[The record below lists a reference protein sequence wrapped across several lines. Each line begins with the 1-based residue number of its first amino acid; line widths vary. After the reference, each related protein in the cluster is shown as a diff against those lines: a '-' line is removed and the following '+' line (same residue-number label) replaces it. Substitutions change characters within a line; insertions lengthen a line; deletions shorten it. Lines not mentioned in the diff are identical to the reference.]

1 MRRLEVLQWTGLLLG
16 AAMWG
21 AAHVIGFGTTEASC
35 NAAAPTFGIDFH
47 LWEGLITGLA
57 GLVAMSAGLA
67 ATAVLVLTRD
77 VSYEDDPPI
86 GRIRFFA
93 IAALIANVLFV
104 MIVVLYLVGT
114 LGNTPCTQA

>member
-1 MRRLEVLQWTGLLLG
+1 MRRLEILQWTGLLVG
-16 AAMWG
+16 ALVWA
-21 AAHVIGFGTTEASC
+21 AAHVIGYGTTEASC
-35 NAAAPTFGIDFH
+35 NAASPTFGIDFH
-47 LWEGLITGLA
+47 LWEGLINGLA
-57 GLVAMSAGLA
+57 GVVALTAALA

-104 MIVVLYLVGT
+104 MMVVLYAVGS
-114 LGNTPCTQA
+114 LANTPCVQA

>member
-1 MRRLEVLQWTGLLLG
+1 VRRLELLQWSGLLLG

-21 AAHVIGFGTTEASC
+21 AAHIIGYGATEASC
-35 NAAAPTFGIDFH
+35 NSASPAFDIHFH
-47 LWEGLITGLA
+47 LWEGLINGLSGVVSLA
-57 GLVAMSAGLA
+57 AALA
-67 ATAVLVLTRD
+67 ATAVIVLTRD

-93 IAALIANVLFV
+93 IAALIANVLFI
-104 MIVVLYLVGT
+104 MMVVLYTVGT

>member
-1 MRRLEVLQWTGLLLG
+1 MRRLEILQWTGLLLG
-16 AAMWG
+16 AVMWG
-21 AAHVIGFGTTEASC
+21 AAHVIGYGTVEANC
-35 NAAAPTFGIDFH
+35 NSAGPSFGIDLH
-47 LWEGLITGLA
+47 LWQALINGLSGAVSLGA
-57 GLVAMSAGLA
+57 ALA

-77 VSYEDDPPI
+77 VSYEDEPPV

-104 MIVVLYLVGT
+104 MMVVLYTVGT

>member
-1 MRRLEVLQWTGLLLG
+1 MRRLELLQWTGLLVG
-16 AAMWG
+16 ALVWA

-47 LWEGLITGLA
+47 LWEGLINGLA
-57 GLVAMSAGLA
+57 GLVALSAALA

-77 VSYEDDPPI
+77 VSYEDEPPI

-93 IAALIANVLFV
+93 IAALIANVLFI
-104 MIVVLYLVGT
+104 MMVVLYAVGS

>member
-1 MRRLEVLQWTGLLLG
+1 MAAGLLGTLS
-16 AAMWG
+16 AA
-21 AAHVIGFGTTEASC
+21 
-35 NAAAPTFGIDFH
+35 
-47 LWEGLITGLA
+47 
-57 GLVAMSAGLA
+57 LA
-67 ATAVLVLTRD
+67 ATGVLVLTRD

>member
-1 MRRLEVLQWTGLLLG
+1 MRRLELLQWTGLLVG
-16 AAMWG
+16 ALVWA

-35 NAAAPTFGIDFH
+35 NAASPTFGIDFR

-57 GLVAMSAGLA
+57 GLVALSAALA
-67 ATAVLVLTRD
+67 ATRVLVLTRD
-77 VSYEDDPPI
+77 VSYEDEPPI

-104 MIVVLYLVGT
+104 MMIVLYAVGSI
-114 LGNTPCTQA
+114 GNTPCVQA

>member
-35 NAAAPTFGIDFH
+35 NAAAPTFGIDFR

-57 GLVAMSAGLA
+57 GAVALSAAFA

-104 MIVVLYLVGT
+104 MMVVLYLVGS

>member
-1 MRRLEVLQWTGLLLG
+1 MRRLEILQWTGLLLG

-57 GLVAMSAGLA
+57 GLVTLSAALA

-104 MIVVLYLVGT
+104 MIVALYLVGT

>member
-1 MRRLEVLQWTGLLLG
+1 MRRLEILQWTGLLLG
-16 AAMWG
+16 GLIWA

-35 NAAAPTFGIDFH
+35 NAAAPAFGVHFH
-47 LWEGLITGLA
+47 LWEGLINGVA
-57 GLVAMSAGLA
+57 GLVALTAALA
-67 ATAVLVLTRD
+67 ATAVLVITRD

>member
-1 MRRLEVLQWTGLLLG
+1 MRRLELLQWTGLLVG
-16 AAMWG
+16 ALVWA

-47 LWEGLITGLA
+47 LWEGLINGLA
-57 GLVAMSAGLA
+57 ALVALSAALA

-77 VSYEDDPPI
+77 VSYEDEPPI

-93 IAALIANVLFV
+93 IAALIANVLFI
-104 MIVVLYLVGT
+104 MMVVLYLVGT

>member
-1 MRRLEVLQWTGLLLG
+1 MRRLELLQWTGLLLG

-21 AAHVIGFGTTEASC
+21 AAHVIGYGTTEARC

-47 LWEGLITGLA
+47 LWEGLINGLA
-57 GLVAMSAGLA
+57 GIVAVTAALA
-67 ATAVLVLTRD
+67 ATAVLVLTKD

-93 IAALIANVLFV
+93 IAALIANVLFI
-104 MIVVLYLVGT
+104 MMVLLYAIGSI
-114 LGNTPCTQA
+114 GNTPCVQA

>member
-35 NAAAPTFGIDFH
+35 NAAAPSFGIDFH

-57 GLVAMSAGLA
+57 GLVAMSAALA

>member
-1 MRRLEVLQWTGLLLG
+1 MRRLELLQWSGLLVG
-16 AAMWG
+16 ALVWA

-35 NAAAPTFGIDFH
+35 NAASPTFGIDFS

-57 GLVAMSAGLA
+57 GLAALSAALA
-67 ATAVLVLTRD
+67 ATRVLVLTRD
-77 VSYEDDPPI
+77 VSYEDEPPI

-104 MIVVLYLVGT
+104 MMIVLYAVGSI
-114 LGNTPCTQA
+114 GNTPCVQA